1 MRNKIRSFTE
11 LIRTPFKK
19 DRIDEDSDP
28 TRFIGK
34 KVMAR
39 TSMNGPDELITI
51 ESVCGIK
58 DATYPDHR
66 LALWLQINGT
76 HMCPILSYFT
86 QLMEHRM
93 PTEEEVADMLLIGTS
108 IKQIKEIK

>member
-1 MRNKIRSFTE
+1 MRRKIRSFTQ
-11 LIRTPFKK
+11 LIRTPFKR

-28 TRFIGK
+28 TRFIGR

-39 TSMNGPDELITI
+39 RTMDGPDEEITI

-58 DATYPDHR
+58 DATYSDHR

-86 QLMEHRM
+86 QLMENRM
-93 PTEEEVADMLLIGTS
+93 PTEEEVADMQLIGTN
-108 IKQIKEIK
+108 IKRIKEIK